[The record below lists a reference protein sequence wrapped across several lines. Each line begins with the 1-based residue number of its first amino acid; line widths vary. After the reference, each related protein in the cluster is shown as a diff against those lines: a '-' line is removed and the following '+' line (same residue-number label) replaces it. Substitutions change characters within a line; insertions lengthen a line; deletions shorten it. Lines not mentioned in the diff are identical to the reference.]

1 MGVPCINIKNLFIFE
16 REKTPEEWVV
26 TRPVEAPNSMF
37 FPGMNRR
44 HWITLNISIGIY
56 MSTLDASIVNISLP
70 TIVRSFNTHLTAV
83 AWVVMAYLIVITGC
97 LLLMGRLS
105 DLFGQ
110 RKIYLLGFLTFTV
123 GSAFC
128 GFSPT
133 IYFLIGSRMLQGLG
147 ASALM
152 VNGQAILATVYPE
165 EERGKAL
172 GIVGSVV
179 SAGFLTGPILGGFL
193 VEHLGWRSIFF
204 INLPIGA
211 IGIYLSLKV
220 LEKVRPIT
228 KVQVDLWG
236 ALLLFFFVISL
247 LLFLNQMGKGPAPF
261 LWLWLFSGLFWF
273 SCFIIVELRSP
284 SPLVDLTF
292 FKRRLFIS
300 SLGASFLSF
309 WMSAAHTFVIPFF
322 LQNILEFS
330 PSKVGMLIFPVAL
343 TVMVMAPFGGRFSDR
358 VGVRIP
364 ATIGLTLTSLTVF
377 SFTLLKPGAS
387 NFDILWRQ
395 IVLGLGIS
403 LFNPANNSAI
413 IGSLP
418 RENVGLASSFLALSR
433 NLGMVIGVAFAEM
446 VIAFRLPVTPLERT
460 KAGLSLE
467 SIQNVWKLLLII
479 GLTAILISWAREK
492 RSNISQRQ

>member
-1 MGVPCINIKNLFIFE
+1 MFL
-16 REKTPEEWVV
+16 
-26 TRPVEAPNSMF
+26 PV
-37 FPGMNRR
+37 MNRR
-44 HWITLNISIGIY
+44 RWVTLNISIGVY

-70 TIVRSFNTHLTAV
+70 TIIRSLNTDLTAV

-110 RKIYLLGFLTFTV
+110 RRLYLIGFLTFTS
-123 GSAFC
+123 GSALC

-133 IYFLIGSRMLQGLG
+133 IDFLIGSRMIQGLG

-152 VNGQAILATVYPE
+152 ANGPAILTTAYPE

-172 GIVGSVV
+172 GILGSVV
-179 SAGFLTGPILGGFL
+179 SVGFLTGPILGGFL

-211 IGIYLSLKV
+211 IGIYLSSKV
-220 LEKVRPIT
+220 LERVVPTGKSR
-228 KVQVDLWG
+228 VDLWG
-236 ALLLFFFVISL
+236 AILLFFFLTSL
-247 LLFLNQMGKGPAPF
+247 LLFLNQVVQGLAPL
-261 LWLWLFSGLFWF
+261 LWLWLFLSLFWF
-273 SCFIIVELRSP
+273 SLFIIVELRSP
-284 SPLVDLTF
+284 SPLVDLKLF
-292 FKRRLFIS
+292 RRRLFIS

-322 LQNILEFS
+322 LQNILEYS
-330 PSKVGMLIFPVAL
+330 PSKAGMLIFPVAL
-343 TVMVMAPFGGRFSDR
+343 TIMVMAPFAGRFSDR

-364 ATIGLTLTSLTVF
+364 ATIGLALTSLTVF
-377 SFTLLKPGAS
+377 SFTFLKLGT
-387 NFDILWRQ
+387 NDLDILWRQ
-395 IVLGLGIS
+395 IVLGIGIS

-418 RENVGLASSFLALSR
+418 REKVGLASSFLALSR

-446 VIAFRLPVTPLERT
+446 VIAFRLPAAPLEIA
-460 KAGLSLE
+460 KAGPSLE
-467 SIQNVWKLLLII
+467 SIQDVWKLLLII
-479 GLTAILISWAREK
+479 GLTAILISWTREG
-492 RSNISQRQ
+492 RSNVSGGK

>member
-1 MGVPCINIKNLFIFE
+1 MFL
-16 REKTPEEWVV
+16 
-26 TRPVEAPNSMF
+26 PV
-37 FPGMNRR
+37 MNRR
-44 HWITLNISIGIY
+44 RWVTLNISIGVY

-70 TIVRSFNTHLTAV
+70 TIVRSLNTDLTAV

-110 RKIYLLGFLTFTV
+110 RRLYLIGFLTFTS
-123 GSAFC
+123 GSALC

-133 IYFLIGSRMLQGLG
+133 IYFLIGSRMIQGLG

-152 VNGQAILATVYPE
+152 ANGPAILTTAYPE

-172 GIVGSVV
+172 GILGSVV

-211 IGIYLSLKV
+211 IGIYLSSKV
-220 LEKVRPIT
+220 LERVVPTGKSR
-228 KVQVDLWG
+228 VDLWG
-236 ALLLFFFVISL
+236 AILLFFFLTSL
-247 LLFLNQMGKGPAPF
+247 LLFLNQVVQGLAPL
-261 LWLWLFSGLFWF
+261 LWLWLFLSLFWF
-273 SCFIIVELRSP
+273 SLFIIVELRSP
-284 SPLVDLTF
+284 SPLVDLKLF
-292 FKRRLFIS
+292 RRRLFIS

-322 LQNILEFS
+322 LQNILEYS
-330 PSKVGMLIFPVAL
+330 PSKAGMLIFPVAL
-343 TVMVMAPFGGRFSDR
+343 TIMVMAPFAGRFSDR

-364 ATIGLTLTSLTVF
+364 ATIGLALTSLTVF
-377 SFTLLKPGAS
+377 SFTFLKLGT
-387 NFDILWRQ
+387 NDLDILWRQ
-395 IVLGLGIS
+395 IVLGIGIS

-418 RENVGLASSFLALSR
+418 REKVGLASSFLALSR

-446 VIAFRLPVTPLERT
+446 VIAFRLPAAPLEIA
-460 KAGLSLE
+460 KAGPSLE
-467 SIQNVWKLLLII
+467 SIQDVWKLVLII
-479 GLTAILISWAREK
+479 GLTAILISWTREG
-492 RSNISQRQ
+492 RSNVSGGK

>member
-1 MGVPCINIKNLFIFE
+1 
-16 REKTPEEWVV
+16 
-26 TRPVEAPNSMF
+26 
-37 FPGMNRR
+37 MNRR
-44 HWITLNISIGIY
+44 GWVTLNIWIGAF

-70 TIVRSFNTHLTAV
+70 TMVRSLDTHLTAV

-110 RKIYLLGFLTFTV
+110 KQIYLLGFLAFTL

-152 VNGQAILATVYPE
+152 ANGSAILTTAYPE
-165 EERGKAL
+165 EDRGKAL
-172 GIVGSVV
+172 GILGSVI

-211 IGIYLSLKV
+211 VGIYLSSKV
-220 LEKVRPIT
+220 LDKDGSAEKARM
-228 KVQVDLWG
+228 DLLG
-236 ALLLFFFVISL
+236 ALLIFLFLSSL
-247 LLFLNQMGKGPAPF
+247 LLFLNRMARGSDPLLWVWF
-261 LWLWLFSGLFWF
+261 LLLLVCLGLF
-273 SCFIIVELRSP
+273 ILAELRSP
-284 SPLVDLTF
+284 SPLMDLKLF
-292 FKRRLFIS
+292 RRRLFIS

-309 WMSAAHTFVIPFF
+309 WMGAAHTFVMPFF
-322 LQNILEFS
+322 LQDILKFS
-330 PSKVGMLIFPVAL
+330 PAKAGMFIFPVGL
-343 TVMVMAPFGGRFSDR
+343 TVMAMAPLGGRFSDR
-358 VGVRIP
+358 AGVRIP
-364 ATIGLTLTSLTVF
+364 ATTGLILTALTVF
-377 SFTLLKPGAS
+377 SFTLLKPNA
-387 NFDILWRQ
+387 NDFDILWRQ
-395 IVLGLGIS
+395 VVLGIGIS

-418 RENVGLASSFLALSR
+418 REKVGLASSFSALSR

-446 VIAFRLPVTPLERT
+446 VITFSLPASPWEGA
-460 KAGLSLE
+460 KASPSLA
-467 SIQNVWKLLLII
+467 SIQDVWKLVLII
-479 GLTAILISWAREK
+479 GLAAILISWTRENK
-492 RSNISQRQ
+492 SDGS

>member
-1 MGVPCINIKNLFIFE
+1 
-16 REKTPEEWVV
+16 
-26 TRPVEAPNSMF
+26 
-37 FPGMNRR
+37 MNRR
-44 HWITLNISIGIY
+44 RWVTLNISIGVY

-70 TIVRSFNTHLTAV
+70 TIVRSLNTHLTAV
-83 AWVVMAYLIVITGC
+83 AWVVMAYLIIITGC
-97 LLLMGRLS
+97 LLLTGKLS

-110 RKIYLLGFLTFTV
+110 RKIFLLGFLTFTI
-123 GSAFC
+123 GSALC
-128 GFSPT
+128 SFSPT

-152 VNGQAILATVYPE
+152 VNGPAILTTAYPE

-236 ALLLFFFVISL
+236 ALLLFFFVTSL
-247 LLFLNQMGKGPAPF
+247 LLFINRMAQGPVPL
-261 LWLWLFSGLFWF
+261 LWVWLFSSLFWF
-273 SCFIIVELRSP
+273 SLFIIVELRSS
-284 SPLVDLTF
+284 SPLVDLNF

-300 SLGASFLSF
+300 SLGANFLSF
-309 WMSAAHTFVIPFF
+309 WMSASHTFVMPFF

-364 ATIGLTLTSLTVF
+364 ATIGLILTSLTVF

-387 NFDILWRQ
+387 DIDILWRQ
-395 IVLGLGIS
+395 IVLGIGIS

-418 RENVGLASSFLALSR
+418 REKVGLASSFLALSR

-446 VIAFRLPVTPLERT
+446 VIAFRHPVIPLER
-460 KAGLSLE
+460 ASASISLK
-467 SIQNVWKLLLII
+467 SIQDVWKLILII
-479 GLTAILISWAREK
+479 GLTAILISWTREGQSNMSK
-492 RSNISQRQ
+492 RK

>member
-1 MGVPCINIKNLFIFE
+1 
-16 REKTPEEWVV
+16 
-26 TRPVEAPNSMF
+26 
-37 FPGMNRR
+37 MNRR
-44 HWITLNISIGIY
+44 RWVTLNISIGVY
-56 MSTLDASIVNISLP
+56 MSTLDASIVNISLL
-70 TIVRSFNTHLTAV
+70 TIIQSLNTHLTAV

-123 GSAFC
+123 GSALC

-152 VNGQAILATVYPE
+152 ANGPAILTAAFPE
-165 EERGKAL
+165 KERGQAL

-193 VEHLGWRSIFF
+193 VEHLGWRSVFF

-211 IGIYLSLKV
+211 IGIYLSSKV
-220 LEKVRPIT
+220 LERTVPTGKTR
-228 KVQVDLWG
+228 VDLWG
-236 ALLLFFFVISL
+236 ALLLFFFVTSL
-247 LLFLNQMGKGPAPF
+247 LLFFNRMAQGSTPL
-261 LWLWLFSGLFWF
+261 LWLWLFFNLLCFSLF
-273 SCFIIVELRSP
+273 IMVELRSP
-284 SPLVDLTF
+284 SPLVDLKLF
-292 FKRRLFIS
+292 RRRLFIS

-322 LQNILEFS
+322 LQSILEFS

-358 VGVRIP
+358 VGVKIP
-364 ATIGLTLTSLTVF
+364 ATMGLALTSLAVF
-377 SFTLLKPGAS
+377 SFTLLKPGV
-387 NFDILWRQ
+387 NDLNILWRQ
-395 IVLGLGIS
+395 IVLGIGIS

-413 IGSLP
+413 LGSLP
-418 RENVGLASSFLALSR
+418 REKVGLASSFLALSR

-446 VIAFRLPVTPLERT
+446 VIAFRLPAAPLERA
-460 KAGLSLE
+460 KAGPSLE
-467 SIQNVWKLLLII
+467 GIQDVWKFVLII
-479 GLTAILISWAREK
+479 GLTAILISWVRESK
-492 RSNISQRQ
+492 SNVSGGK

>member
-1 MGVPCINIKNLFIFE
+1 
-16 REKTPEEWVV
+16 
-26 TRPVEAPNSMF
+26 MF
-37 FPGMNRR
+37 LLAMNRR
-44 HWITLNISIGIY
+44 RWVTLNISIGVF

-70 TIVRSFNTHLTAV
+70 TIIKSLNTHLTAV

-97 LLLMGRLS
+97 LLLVGRLS
-105 DLFGQ
+105 DHFGQ
-110 RKIYLLGFLTFTV
+110 RRIYLLGILTFTIS
-123 GSAFC
+123 SAFC
-128 GFSPT
+128 SFSPT

-152 VNGQAILATVYPE
+152 VNGQAILATVFPE

-179 SAGFLTGPILGGFL
+179 SAGILTGPILGGFL

-220 LEKVRPIT
+220 LEKVRTIT
-228 KVQVDLWG
+228 KVQMDLWG
-236 ALLLFFFVISL
+236 ALLLFFFVVSL
-247 LLFLNQMGKGPAPF
+247 LLFISRVAQGPAPL
-261 LWLWLFSGLFWF
+261 LWVWLFSSLFWF
-273 SCFIIVELRSP
+273 SLFTIVELRSP
-284 SPLVDLTF
+284 SPLIDLSF
-292 FKRRLFIS
+292 FKRRFFIS

-309 WMSAAHTFVIPFF
+309 WMSAAHTFVMPFF
-322 LQNILEFS
+322 LQNILGFS

-364 ATIGLTLTSLTVF
+364 ATIGLILTSLTVF

-387 NFDILWRQ
+387 DVDILWRQ
-395 IVLGLGIS
+395 VVLGIGIS

-418 RENVGLASSFLALSR
+418 REKVGLASSFLALSR
-433 NLGMVIGVAFAEM
+433 NLGLVIGVAFAEM
-446 VIAFRLPVTPLERT
+446 VMAFKHPVTPLERE
-460 KAGLSLE
+460 KAGFSLE
-467 SIQNVWKLLLII
+467 SIQDVWTLLLVI

-492 RSNISQRQ
+492 KSNN